1 MNELQKKQLDLF
13 KAFAKVCEKHHL
25 QYFLV
30 GGSALGAIR
39 HKGFIPWDDDIDVGM
54 PRKDYDQFMLLQ
66 EEFEGTPYFIQNFKT
81 DPCYVY
87 NYGKLRDSS
96 TTFIE
101 NLYKYHRINHGIW
114 LDIFPIDGFS
124 KKVKPREK
132 FKNKILYIW
141 LQVYCSYMGALRRKV
156 RKQTWFKDIM
166 LNIAAG
172 IFYILDIAHYRN
184 KKVERIVRKI
194 PLEESVMAGNYFG
207 FNMKREAMDSSI
219 YKEFIKVPFEDTE
232 AYVLKDYDTYLRNLY
247 GDYMTPPPENK
258 QEGHHYYSGLD
269 LNMGYQ
275 EYIKQH
281 KI

>member
-1 MNELQKKQLDLF
+1 MNDLQKKELELF
-13 KAFAKVCEKHHL
+13 KAFAEVCEKHHL

-66 EEFEGTPYFIQNFKT
+66 DEFKGTPYFIQNFRT

-101 NLYKYHRINHGIW
+101 NLYKNHRINHGVW

-124 KKVKPREK
+124 KKKKPREK
-132 FKNKILYIW
+132 FANKIMYIW
-141 LQVYCSYMGALRRKV
+141 LQVYCSYMWALRRKV
-156 RKQTWFKDIM
+156 RKQTWLKDIL

-172 IFYILDIAHYRN
+172 FFFILDIGHYRN
-184 KKVERIVRKI
+184 KKVERIVHKI
-194 PLEESVMAGNYFG
+194 PLEESTMGGNFFG

-232 AYVLKDYDTYLRNLY
+232 AYVLKNYDTYLRNLY
-247 GDYMTPPPENK
+247 GEYMTPPPEGK
-258 QEGHHYYSGLD
+258 QYGHHHHKGLD
-269 LNMGYQ
+269 LNMGYE
-275 EYIKQH
+275 EYIRQH